1 MKLPDDYKR
10 NYRFKTD
17 NTKEQ
22 KMIRI
27 VIVLVVLGLIAWYL
41 AEYFA

>member
-17 NTKEQ
+17 NTNEQ